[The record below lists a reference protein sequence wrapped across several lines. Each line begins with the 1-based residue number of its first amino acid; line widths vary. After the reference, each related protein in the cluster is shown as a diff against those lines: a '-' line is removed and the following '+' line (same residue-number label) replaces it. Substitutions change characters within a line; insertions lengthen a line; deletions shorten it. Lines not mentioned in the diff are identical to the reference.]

1 MDETPL
7 TTPGGEEPRK
17 KGDGGGASWMV
28 GVILILVGVAFLLE
42 QGNYLELTANWWAVF
57 IYLAAFASF
66 ANMWRAYRS
75 AGEFTSSAGGSL
87 TWGLVL
93 TVVASIFL
101 FNLEWDLWWPAILIA
116 VGVGILL
123 TYLLRNRMAKPQG
136 STGR

>member
-7 TTPGGEEPRK
+7 TTPGGEELRK